1 MTEHPRLARLFRGLT
16 LVSVGGLVLVVLGA
30 ATVAV
35 LAEFAKT
42 WRWYFRMEQ
51 AMALAAPMTLTLLC
65 LSLVGL
71 AGVVALA
78 TSD

>member
-1 MTEHPRLARLFRGLT
+1 MSDLPSPSRLFRGLT
-16 LVSVGGLVLVVLGA
+16 LLSVGGLVLVVLGA

-51 AMALAAPMTLTLLC
+51 AMALATPVTLVLLG

-71 AGVVALA
+71 IGVVALA
-78 TSD
+78 DRT

>member
-1 MTEHPRLARLFRGLT
+1 MSDLPSPARLCRGLT
-16 LVSVGGLVLVVLGA
+16 LLSVGSLLLVVLGA
-30 ATVAV
+30 ATVAI

-51 AMALAAPMTLTLLC
+51 AMAVATPVTLALLA

-71 AGVVALA
+71 AGMVALA
-78 TSD
+78 DR

>member
-1 MTEHPRLARLFRGLT
+1 MSDLPSPSRLLRGLT
-16 LVSVGGLVLVVLGA
+16 LLSVGSLVLVILGA
-30 ATVAV
+30 ATVAI

-51 AMALAAPMTLTLLC
+51 AMAIATPVTLVLLT

-71 AGVVALA
+71 IGMVVLA
-78 TSD
+78 DRT